1 MEPLERDLVLAA
13 KRGDRKAFQ
22 VLAERHYG
30 RIYRMLLALTH
41 REEEA
46 QDLAQETFVRAM
58 QHIGSFQ
65 MTSNFYTWLYRI
77 AHNAF
82 VDRYRQHRGRGEERE
97 YEDRLR
103 LQPALGAETD
113 SRPQEPSRAV
123 EARERLE
130 VVRQAMAGL
139 KPEHR
144 EILVLREVEGLS
156 YEEIAATLDLK
167 MGTVM
172 SRLFHARMRLRE
184 ALEARLGRHG

>member
-22 VLAERHYG
+22 DLAQRYYG

-46 QDLAQETFVRAM
+46 QDLAQETFVRAL
-58 QHIGSFQ
+58 QGIGSFQ
-65 MTSNFYTWLYRI
+65 MGSGFYTWLYRI
-77 AHNAF
+77 AHNVF
-82 VDRYRQHRGRGEERE
+82 VDRYRQQRNQRE
-97 YEDRLR
+97 TSDYEDGRKV
-103 LQPALGAETD
+103 QPALGAETD
-113 SRPQEPSRAV
+113 SRPLEPSRMV
-123 EARERLE
+123 EAQERLE
-130 VVRQAMAGL
+130 VVRQAMALL
-139 KPEHR
+139 KPEHQ

-156 YEEIAATLDLK
+156 YEEISETLGLK

-184 ALEARLGRHG
+184 VLEARLGRHG